1 MVDFKNGKIICD
13 NGLVID
19 KHLHLADLF
28 AATWEEGQFFSRPS
42 YYSGLAHIELH
53 NVTSADGI
61 EVLSFE
67 IPKNGKITGY
77 SIYPTDCFPATFPE
91 YDERIII
98 QKKMEEWLLQHQKA
112 PNPPNTPGA
121 ASASSMTKSAE
132 CCMSPLPSRRCEP
145 GMSVPSISFA
155 FFSLASSALKRK
167 EDHKKGLHIY
177 AIP

>member
-19 KHLHLADLF
+19 KHLHLADLL
-28 AATWEEGQFFSRPS
+28 AAAWEEGQFFSRPS
-42 YYSGLAHIELH
+42 YYSGLTHIELH

-91 YDERIII
+91 YDERKIIR
-98 QKKMEEWLLQHQKA
+98 KKMEEWLLQHQK
-112 PNPPNTPGA
+112 
-121 ASASSMTKSAE
+121 SAE
-132 CCMSPLPSRRCEP
+132 STKYPWGSVRIVDDQIS
-145 GMSVPSISFA
+145 GM
-155 FFSLASSALKRK
+155 
-167 EDHKKGLHIY
+167 LHI
-177 AIP
+177 AIAFSSIRTRYVRAKHKLRVLFPRFFRSQKKRRP